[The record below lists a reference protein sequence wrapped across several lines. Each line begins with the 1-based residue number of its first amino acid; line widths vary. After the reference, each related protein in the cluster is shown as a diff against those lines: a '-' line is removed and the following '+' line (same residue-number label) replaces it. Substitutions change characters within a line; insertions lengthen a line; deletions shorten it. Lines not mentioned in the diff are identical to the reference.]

1 MTSAMIA
8 GNARRDEAFSWT
20 RWGRTVSSAVVLA
33 GAFVGL
39 TSASASELARTPSG
53 RPDLTGTY
61 DVATLTPLQRDSRY
75 GDRLVLTEEEARQIR
90 SQTATRTQAANALS
104 DPDREAP
111 PVGGNVGGY
120 NYFFLD
126 PGTSPVRVDGEFRT
140 SLIVDPPN
148 GRLPPL
154 TDRGKA
160 RRQGLYSFWG
170 KNSGEAWWMG
180 AEVGPYDDPESLSI
194 GDRCIHHLEATIPT
208 IPRLYNNLKTIVQ
221 TESHAVIVTEWMHT
235 ARVVRLGERGELEHA
250 PPQIRSR
257 SGDSIGWWEGDTL
270 VVETTNF
277 LEENW
282 VTLSVGGSPSPTSDQ
297 RVIERFTPRPGG
309 DLIYRFTVHSGDF
322 EAPYTAEYTWPR
334 TDDRLYEYACH
345 EGNYS
350 MGSILRG
357 ARLLEAQASESER

>member
-1 MTSAMIA
+1 MTMTANWWDSKRRARKSRAVLPALTVLGALVGSFSA
-8 GNARRDEAFSWT
+8 D
-20 RWGRTVSSAVVLA
+20 
-33 GAFVGL
+33 
-39 TSASASELARTPSG
+39 ASETSRTPSG
-53 RPDLTGTY
+53 HPDLTGTY
-61 DVATLTPLQRDSRY
+61 DLATLTPLQRDPKY
-75 GDRLVLTEEEARQIR
+75 GDRLVLSAEEVREMREQN
-90 SQTATRTQAANALS
+90 ATRTQAANSPS

-126 PGTSPVRVDGEFRT
+126 PGTSPVVVDGEFRT

-160 RRQGLYSFWG
+160 RRESLYSFWG
-170 KNSGEAWWMG
+170 KNSGEPWWLG
-180 AEVGPYDDPESLSI
+180 AEMGPYDDPESLSI

-208 IPRLYNNLKTIVQ
+208 IPRLYNNLKTIIQ
-221 TESHAVIVTEWMHT
+221 TPDHVVIVTEWMHT

-277 LEENW
+277 LEEDW
-282 VTLSVGGSPSPTSDQ
+282 VTFSVGGSPSPASDQ
-297 RVIERFTPRPGG
+297 RVVERFSPRPGG
-309 DLIYRFTVHSGDF
+309 DLVYRFTVESGDF
-322 EAPYTAEYTWPR
+322 VAPYTAEYTWPR

-357 ARLLEAQASESER
+357 ARLLERQAKAGEGER